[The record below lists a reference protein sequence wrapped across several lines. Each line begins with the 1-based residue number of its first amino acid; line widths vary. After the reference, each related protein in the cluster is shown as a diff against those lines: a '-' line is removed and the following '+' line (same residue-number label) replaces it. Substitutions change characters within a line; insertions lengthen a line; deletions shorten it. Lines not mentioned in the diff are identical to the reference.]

1 MKSLFTLA
9 VVLFTLSAGAH
20 TMKLEGKCSG
30 TLQDGTTVSY
40 TYYSNFDGCKN
51 RSRAA
56 VTFHEGLALDLHTG
70 VRSFSKGKDIYQFKQ
85 NKKEV
90 VRLTFADSTGNTS
103 GELTYTDEQGQNQT
117 VQMSCMIRDYSY
129 EDCL

>member
-9 VVLFTLSAGAH
+9 VVLFTLNAEAA
-20 TMKLEGKCSG
+20 TMKFEGQCSG
-30 TLQDGTTVSY
+30 TLKDGTPVSY

-70 VRSFSKGKDIYQFKQ
+70 VRSFSNGKDIYSFKQ
-85 NKKEV
+85 DKKEV

-103 GELTYTDEQGQNQT
+103 GALTYTDLEGEKQT
-117 VQMSCMIRDYSY
+117 VELSCMVRDYSY
-129 EDCL
+129 GDC

>member
-9 VVLFTLSAGAH
+9 VVLFTLNAGAA
-20 TMKLEGKCSG
+20 TMKMEGQCSG
-30 TLQDGTTVSY
+30 TLKDGTAVSY

-70 VRSFSKGKDIYQFKQ
+70 VRSFSNGKDIYKFKQ
-85 NKKEV
+85 DKKEV

-103 GELTYTDEQGQNQT
+103 GELTYTDTEGEKQT
-117 VQMSCMIRDYSY
+117 VELSCMIRDYSY
-129 EDCL
+129 GDC